1 MRKRLTCNSAE
12 KVTIPFGGFD
22 FDQRMQKRASTVS
35 WRFAVAAAAAAAVML
50 LISVAGLDLSAGM
63 MATSRPAIGN

>member
-1 MRKRLTCNSAE
+1 MRKRLTCNSSE
-12 KVTIPFGGFD
+12 KVTFPFGGFECE
-22 FDQRMQKRASTVS
+22 RHMQKRASLS
-35 WRFAVAAAAAAAVML
+35 GWFLAVAAIAVATMVQ